1 VADDVLGRPIV
12 TAADLDRMTPQ
23 QVEEVWQASIV
34 TDPDALPTEYVERLR
49 RRAERRLAQ
58 REVPAAS

>member
-1 VADDVLGRPIV
+1 MADDLLGRPIV
-12 TAADLDRMTPQ
+12 TAADLDQMTPQ

-34 TDPDALPTEYVERLR
+34 TDPGVLPPAYVDLLR
-49 RRAERRLAQ
+49 RRAERRLDQ